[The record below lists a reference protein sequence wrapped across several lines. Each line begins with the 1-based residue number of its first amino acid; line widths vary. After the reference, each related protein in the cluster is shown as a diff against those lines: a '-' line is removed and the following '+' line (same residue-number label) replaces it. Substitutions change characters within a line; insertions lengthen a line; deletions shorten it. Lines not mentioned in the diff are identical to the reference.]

1 MLIRTEIGID
11 APGIDRL
18 LKNCF
23 GSEQEAER
31 VRQLREQGL
40 LTLGMVATDDE
51 GQVLGYAA
59 FSPVTLA
66 GEDKG
71 WVLLSPLAIDAACR
85 SLALDEQLVRE
96 ALDTLNEFG
105 YGAVVARESL
115 PCLTQVGFRPGEKLY
130 YQLPADNR
138 QQTLLIY
145 PLANDPVGDEAGE
158 LQLSAPFYG

>member
-18 LKNCF
+18 LKSGF

-40 LTLGMVATDDE
+40 LTLGIVATDDE
-51 GQVLGYAA
+51 GQILGYAA

-71 WVLLSPLAIDAACR
+71 WVVLSPLAIEAEYR
-85 SLALDEQLVRE
+85 SQALDEQLVRE

-105 YGAVVARESL
+105 YAAVVARESL
-115 PCLTQVGFRPGEKLY
+115 PCLAQIGFRPSETLY
-130 YQLPADNR
+130 YQSPSDNR
-138 QQTLLIY
+138 QQTLMIY
-145 PLANDPVGDEAGE
+145 PLANDPVGDETGE